1 MENAN
6 FRQEEIRVQI
16 TVEMN
21 KWKILIGIV
30 FLSFSFSCSGDRVFE
45 EFHSFSTLSWNEKDT
60 VAFDLKELKE
70 KSGQKLIG
78 VRFNEKYPF
87 SNCYIR
93 VISKDTI
100 GTILDNKLINVPL
113 FDSKSG
119 QPKGEG
125 FGNTYTLYDTLPFQ
139 ISDQTSE
146 LVFLQYMR
154 QENLPG
160 LEAVGL
166 KILK

>member
-1 MENAN
+1 
-6 FRQEEIRVQI
+6 
-16 TVEMN
+16 MN
-21 KWKILIGIV
+21 KWIGLV
-30 FLSFSFSCSGDRVFE
+30 GLLFLTLAFSCSGDRVFE
-45 EFHSFSTLSWNEKDT
+45 EFYSFKTLSWNEKDT
-60 VAFDLKELKE
+60 VVFDLKALKE

-78 VRFNEKYPF
+78 VRFNEEYPF

-93 VISKDTI
+93 VICKDTT
-100 GTILDNKLINVPL
+100 GQILDNKLINVPL

-119 QPKGEG
+119 QPKGGG
-125 FGNTYTLYDTLPFQ
+125 FGNTFTIYDTLPFE

-146 LVFLQYMR
+146 VVFLQYMR